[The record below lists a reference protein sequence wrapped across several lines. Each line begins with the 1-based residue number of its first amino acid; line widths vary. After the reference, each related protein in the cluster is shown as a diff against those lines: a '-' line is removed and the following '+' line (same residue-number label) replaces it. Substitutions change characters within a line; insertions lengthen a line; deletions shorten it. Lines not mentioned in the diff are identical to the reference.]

1 MRDLGLPALV
11 EKYPE
16 PLFANGIFPADYTD
30 MYRQWHID
38 IANGKKS
45 IEGIIPLT
53 KDRIPFHLRYTTSFD
68 KHGNPVKA
76 YGSAT
81 MVVNSDKEAELREII
96 NSLGY
101 QFGNVY
107 KIDIDT

>member
-1 MRDLGLPALV
+1 ML
-11 EKYPE
+11 KY
-16 PLFANGIFPADYTD
+16 
-30 MYRQWHID
+30 
-38 IANGKKS
+38 
-45 IEGIIPLT
+45 
-53 KDRIPFHLRYTTSFD
+53 
-68 KHGNPVKA
+68 GNPVKA